1 MTAHMAAAHP
11 NVPLSAELTAE
22 ITMSDKERTDLEKLK
37 VAKLSKRKRQARE
50 EKQQEEE
57 SAAKAARLQEEIAR
71 APLGRGHRAAA
82 AAAAT
87 SPAE

>member
-1 MTAHMAAAHP
+1 M
-11 NVPLSAELTAE
+11 
-22 ITMSDKERTDLEKLK
+22 
-37 VAKLSKRKRQARE
+37 AKLSKRKRQARE

-82 AAAAT
+82 AAAAP
-87 SPAE
+87 SPAELLFDGVLWLTTSTRGALHIGHAAS